1 MSRMFSDEISSESWT
16 AREGLFDEKEFSS
29 LDKAY
34 TNFYGEKSGEGGEE
48 QTEAK
53 QEPTND
59 KAGNQQKGKS
69 WDKAAKRFHAHTLVD
84 EPCPY
89 CNENSLYKEPLL
101 DEFGGKAKFMMMG
114 YFNRSQRYICVN
126 PKCRAY
132 YGKHKSRIMR
142 KASGKLGYSH
152 PLGTFLDG
160 NPFHI
165 DR

>member
-1 MSRMFSDEISSESWT
+1 MIDE
-16 AREGLFDEKEFSS
+16 
-29 LDKAY
+29 
-34 TNFYGEKSGEGGEE
+34 EE
-48 QTEAK
+48 QTEQEGNLAPAEEETQNSKKEDDPWAESANTFGAK
-53 QEPTND
+53 E
-59 KAGNQQKGKS
+59 K
-69 WDKAAKRFHAHTLVD
+69 FD

>member
-1 MSRMFSDEISSESWT
+1 MEDEEEQKAMQEEKPESSANEEPKKS
-16 AREGLFDEKEFSS
+16 EKDDEKE
-29 LDKAY
+29 
-34 TNFYGEKSGEGGEE
+34 
-48 QTEAK
+48 
-53 QEPTND
+53 
-59 KAGNQQKGKS
+59 GKS
-69 WDKAAKRFHAHTLVD
+69 WDKTASRFHAHVKAD